1 VAELSEAI
9 NLDEIAVGLPR
20 RIHDVTA
27 RQVAPD
33 RIALVEDGASW
44 TYRDQDQRVREIAAV
59 LSSFGIR
66 AGDSDVLRPDHV
78 VGTLLPGVEGRL
90 RTLDGIPLSKEQ
102 VGELHV
108 RERDV
113 MRGYCRAPGLTGKV
127 IDGERWFNTGYVARF
142 DGDCLH
148 ILGRAKEMIGA
159 VSARIEAIL
168 NSRKDVQ
175 SAVIGR
181 GLNGGGEIVAFVQP
195 SPGSRVKT
203 TDLIHSIEPC
213 LTAYIPPPKIV
224 IVDVLPGSSTD
235 KSREHA
241 LAACLH
247 RDRAAARQAVKFQ
260 RRTNLIGP
268 GERP

>member
-9 NLDEIAVGLPR
+9 NLDEIAVSLPR
-20 RIHDVTA
+20 RIHDVMA
-27 RQVAPD
+27 RQAAKAPD
-33 RIALVEDGASW
+33 RIALVEDGVSW
-44 TYRDQDQRVREIAAV
+44 SYRDLQQRVEEIAAV
-59 LSSFGIR
+59 LSSF
-66 AGDSDVLRPDHV
+66 AGDFDVLRSDHV
-78 VGTLLPGVEGRL
+78 VGTLLQGVEGRL

-108 RERDV
+108 RGRNV
-113 MRGYCRAPGLTGKV
+113 MRGYCRAPDLTGKV
-127 IDGERWFNTGYVARF
+127 IDGEGWFNTGYVARF

-159 VSARIEAIL
+159 VSAKIESIL

-181 GLNGGGEIVAFVQP
+181 GLNGDGELVAFVQA
-195 SPGSRVKT
+195 SPGSRVKA
-203 TDLIHSIEPC
+203 TDLIHSIEPW
-213 LTAYIPPPKIV
+213 LTAYIPLPKIV

-235 KSREHA
+235 KSREHE

-247 RDRAAARQAVKFQ
+247 RDRAAAGQAVKFQ
-260 RRTNLIGP
+260 RRTNLT
-268 GERP
+268 

>member
-1 VAELSEAI
+1 MAELSEAI
-9 NLDEIAVGLPR
+9 NLGEIAVGSPR

-27 RQVAPD
+27 RQVAEAPD
-33 RIALVEDGASW
+33 RIDRIENGASW
-44 TYRDQDQRVREIAAV
+44 SYPDLEQRVREIAAV

-66 AGDSDVLRPDHV
+66 AGDFDVLRSDHV

-108 RERDV
+108 RGRNV
-113 MRGYCRAPGLTGKV
+113 MRGYCRAPDLTGKV
-127 IDGERWFNTGYVARF
+127 IDGEGWFNTGYVARF

-159 VSARIEAIL
+159 VSAKIESIL

-181 GLNGGGEIVAFVQP
+181 GLNGDGELVAFVQT
-195 SPGSRVKT
+195 SPVSRVKA
-203 TDLIHSIEPC
+203 TDLIHSIEPW
-213 LTAYIPPPKIV
+213 LTAYIPLPKIV

-235 KSREHA
+235 KSREHE

-247 RDRAAARQAVKFQ
+247 RDRAAAGQAVKFQ
-260 RRTNLIGP
+260 RRTNLT
-268 GERP
+268 

>member
-1 VAELSEAI
+1 MAELSETTD
-9 NLDEIAVGLPR
+9 LKKIAVGLPR
-20 RIHDVTA
+20 RLHEITA
-27 RQVAPD
+27 RQVAEAPD
-33 RIALVEDGASW
+33 RIALIENGASW
-44 TYRDQDQRVREIAAV
+44 SYRDLQQRVEEIAAA
-59 LSSFGIR
+59 LSSF
-66 AGDSDVLRPDHV
+66 AGDFDVLRSDNV

-108 RERDV
+108 RGRNV
-113 MRGYCRAPGLTGKV
+113 MRGNCRAPDLTGKV
-127 IDGERWFNTGYVARF
+127 IDGEGWFNTGYVARF

-159 VSARIEAIL
+159 VSAKIESIL

-181 GLNGGGEIVAFVQP
+181 GLNGDGELVAFVQP
-195 SPGSRVKT
+195 SPGSRVKA
-203 TDLIHSIEPC
+203 TDLIHSIEPW
-213 LTAYIPPPKIV
+213 LTAYIPLPKIV

-235 KSREHA
+235 KSREHE

-247 RDRAAARQAVKFQ
+247 RDRAAAGQAVKFQ
-260 RRTNLIGP
+260 RRMNLT
-268 GERP
+268 

>member
-1 VAELSEAI
+1 MAELSEAI
-9 NLDEIAVGLPR
+9 NLDEIAVGSPR

-27 RQVAPD
+27 RQVAEAPD
-33 RIALVEDGASW
+33 RIELIENGASW
-44 TYRDQDQRVREIAAV
+44 SYRDLEQRVREIAAV

-66 AGDSDVLRPDHV
+66 AGDFDVLRSDHV

-108 RERDV
+108 RGRNV
-113 MRGYCRAPGLTGKV
+113 MRGYCRAPDLTGKV
-127 IDGERWFNTGYVARF
+127 IDGEGWFNTGYVARF
-142 DGDCLH
+142 DGDFLH
-148 ILGRAKEMIGA
+148 ILGRAEEMIGA
-159 VSARIEAIL
+159 ISAKIESIL

-181 GLNGGGEIVAFVQP
+181 GLNGDGELVAFVQP
-195 SPGSRVKT
+195 SPGSRVKA
-203 TDLIHSIEPC
+203 TDLIHSIEPW
-213 LTAYIPPPKIV
+213 LTAYIPLPKIV

-235 KSREHA
+235 KGREHE

-247 RDRAAARQAVKFQ
+247 RDRAADGQAAKFQ
-260 RRTNLIGP
+260 RRTNLT
-268 GERP
+268 

>member
-9 NLDEIAVGLPR
+9 NLDEIAVGSPR
-20 RIHDVTA
+20 HIHDVTA
-27 RQVAPD
+27 RQVAEALD
-33 RIALVEDGASW
+33 RIELIENGASW
-44 TYRDQDQRVREIAAV
+44 GYGNLEQRVRKIAAV
-59 LSSFGIR
+59 LYSFGIR
-66 AGDSDVLRPDHV
+66 TGGFDVLRSNHV

-108 RERDV
+108 RGRNV
-113 MRGYCRAPGLTGKV
+113 MRGYCRAPDLTGN
-127 IDGERWFNTGYVARF
+127 DGEGWFNTGCVARF

-159 VSARIEAIL
+159 VSAKIESIL

-181 GLNGGGEIVAFVQP
+181 GLNGDGELVAFVQP
-195 SPGSRVKT
+195 SPGSRVKA
-203 TDLIHSIEPC
+203 TDLIHSIEPW
-213 LTAYIPPPKIV
+213 LPAYIPLPKIV

-235 KSREHA
+235 KSREHE

-247 RDRAAARQAVKFQ
+247 RDRAAAGQAVKFQ
-260 RRTNLIGP
+260 RRINLS
-268 GERP
+268 

>member
-1 VAELSEAI
+1 MGELSEAI
-9 NLDEIAVGLPR
+9 NLNEIAVGLPR

-27 RQVAPD
+27 RQVAEVPD
-33 RIALVEDGASW
+33 RIALVEDGVSW
-44 TYRDQDQRVREIAAV
+44 SYRDLDQRVSEIAAV

-66 AGDSDVLRPDHV
+66 AGDFDVRCSDHV

-90 RTLDGIPLSKEQ
+90 RTLDGIPLSKKQ

-108 RERDV
+108 RGRNV
-113 MRGYCRAPGLTGKV
+113 MRTYCRAPDLTGKV
-127 IDGERWFNTGYVARF
+127 IDGEGWFNTGYVARF

-148 ILGRAKEMIGA
+148 ILGRSNEMISA
-159 VSARIEAIL
+159 VSAKIEAIL

-181 GLNGGGEIVAFVQP
+181 GLNGDGELVAFVQP
-195 SPGSRVKT
+195 SSGSRVKA
-203 TDLIHSIEPC
+203 TDLMHCIEPW
-213 LTAYIPPPKIV
+213 LTAYIQLPKIV

-241 LAACLH
+241 LAACLY
-247 RDRAAARQAVKFQ
+247 RDRAAAGQAMKFQ
-260 RRTNLIGP
+260 RRTNLT
-268 GERP
+268 